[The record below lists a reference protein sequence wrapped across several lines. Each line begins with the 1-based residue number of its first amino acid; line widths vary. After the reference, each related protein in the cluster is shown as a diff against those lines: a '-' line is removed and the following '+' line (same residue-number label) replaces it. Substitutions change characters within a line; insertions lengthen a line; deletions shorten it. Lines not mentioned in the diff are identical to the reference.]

1 MTIKISGVPR
11 QFDEN
16 ELKARQAKNHHMYKE
31 TSACT
36 QLIRGGH
43 PLELFQRVVTAAKSG
58 LEIAVK
64 YPVSLEPMAYSLY
77 MMKSV
82 EEQESDLAA
91 IDAEVRTAYIE
102 ELKLEHANYQERLYA
117 QLVESE
123 ERKQQEKA
131 DTAKQKVLTE
141 LRKQSMSC
149 YSQLQIPES

>member
-11 QFDEN
+11 QFSES
-16 ELKARQAKNHHMYKE
+16 ELKERQAKHHHMYKE

-43 PLELFQRVVTAAKSG
+43 PLDLFQRVVTAAKSG
-58 LEIAVK
+58 LEISTK
-64 YPVSLEPMAYSLY
+64 YPINLEAMSYSLY

-91 IDAEVRTAYIE
+91 IDAEVRIAYIE
-102 ELKLEHANYQERLYA
+102 ELKLEHADFQERLYA

>member
-16 ELKARQAKNHHMYKE
+16 ELKARQAKHHHMYKE

-58 LEIAVK
+58 LEIAAK

-82 EEQESDLAA
+82 EEQASDLAA

-102 ELKLEHANYQERLYA
+102 ELKKEHADYKERLYQ
-117 QLVESE
+117 QLVEAE
-123 ERKQQEKA
+123 
-131 DTAKQKVLTE
+131 DAKQAARAQAAKDKVYAGLK
-141 LRKQSMSC
+141 KQSENC
-149 YSQLQIPES
+149 YTPLQIPE

>member
-16 ELKARQAKNHHMYKE
+16 ELKARQAKHHHMYRE
-31 TSACT
+31 TSVCT

-58 LEIAVK
+58 LEIAAK

>member
-1 MTIKISGVPR
+1 MAIKISGTPR

-16 ELKARQAKNHHMYKE
+16 ELKARQAKHHHMYRE

-58 LEIAVK
+58 LEIATK
-64 YPVSLEPMAYSLY
+64 YPVSLEPMAYNLY

-82 EEQESDLAA
+82 EEQASDLAA
-91 IDAEVRTAYIE
+91 INAEVRTAYIE
-102 ELKLEHANYQERLYA
+102 ELKQEHADYQERLYA

>member
-1 MTIKISGVPR
+1 MAIKISGAPR

-16 ELKARQAKNHHMYKE
+16 ELKARQAKHHHMYRE

-43 PLELFQRVVTAAKSG
+43 PLDLFQRVVTAAKSG
-58 LEIAVK
+58 LEIAAK

-91 IDAEVRTAYIE
+91 IDAEVRIAYIE
-102 ELKLEHANYQERLYA
+102 ELKQEHADYQERLYA

-131 DTAKQKVLTE
+131 ETAKQKVLTE

>member
-11 QFDEN
+11 QFSES
-16 ELKARQAKNHHMYKE
+16 ELKERQAKHHHMYKE

-58 LEIAVK
+58 LEIAAK

-82 EEQESDLAA
+82 EEQASDLAA
-91 IDAEVRTAYIE
+91 IDTEVRTAYIE
-102 ELKLEHANYQERLYA
+102 ELKLEHADYQERLYA

-131 DTAKQKVLTE
+131 DAAKQKVLTE
-141 LRKQSMSC
+141 LRKQSMNC
-149 YSQLQIPES
+149 YSQLYIPDA